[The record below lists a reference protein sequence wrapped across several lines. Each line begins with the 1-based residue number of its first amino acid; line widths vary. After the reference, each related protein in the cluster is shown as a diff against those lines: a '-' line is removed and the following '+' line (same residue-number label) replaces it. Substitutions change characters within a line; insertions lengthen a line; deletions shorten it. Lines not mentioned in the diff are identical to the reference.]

1 MRKVLYQGLVL
12 HQPLLDLLEVDGDT
26 VTVDDRI
33 HQASSLVGVPDR
45 PFITYRMHTDFPR
58 EGGIGRREYCQIW
71 ANDDPGDYLR
81 IDDIL
86 KECRIALESLAPS
99 SISPDFLE
107 ARWIET
113 GVDLKDDDMGTI
125 NRYIR
130 LQFTGTLRE
139 RE

>member
-1 MRKVLYQGLVL
+1 M
-12 HQPLLDLLEVDGDT
+12 D
-26 VTVDDRI
+26 
-33 HQASSLVGVPDR
+33 AVPDR
-45 PFITYRMHTDFPR
+45 PFVTYRMHTGFPL
-58 EGGIGRREYCQIW
+58 EGGLGQREYCQIW

-86 KECRIALESLAPS
+86 TECRIALEALAHTGA
-99 SISPDFLE
+99 FLE

-113 GVDLKDDDMGTI
+113 GVDLKDSDMGTI

-139 RE
+139 RD

>member
-1 MRKVLYQGLVL
+1 MRKVLYQGLIN
-12 HQPLLDLLEVDGDT
+12 HEPLWPLLEVPDKAT
-26 VTVDDRI
+26 LEAEERI
-33 HQASSLVGVPDR
+33 MQASSLIAVPKR

-58 EGGIGRREYCQIW
+58 QSVGRREYCQIW

-81 IDDIL
+81 IDAIL
-86 KECRIALESLAPS
+86 KECRIALESLPHQE
-99 SISPDFLE
+99 DFLE

>member
-1 MRKVLYQGLVL
+1 VREILYQGLIAST
-12 HQPLLDLLEVDGDT
+12 DLAAELELTEGET
-26 VTVDDRI
+26 IEDRI
-33 HQASSLVGVPDR
+33 HQASSLTTR
-45 PFITYRMHTDFPR
+45 PRTPFVTFRMHTHFPR
-58 EGGIGRREYCQIW
+58 QGVGQREYCQIW

-81 IDDIL
+81 IDRIL
-86 KECRIALESLAPS
+86 KQCRIALESLQPNGE
-99 SISPDFLE
+99 FLE

-139 RE
+139 REEV